1 MARTGSRELFTLC
14 VVAAAFS
21 IAWGSAK
28 LFDVSFALGAFFVG
42 MVLRESQFSHRGAEE
57 SLRLRDAFAVLF
69 FVSVG
74 MLFDHG
80 VLVDEPLKVLAV
92 LAIIVVGKSLAALPV
107 LLFRYP
113 LNTALPMSAGLAQIG
128 EFSFTLAALG
138 LSLGVLSPLGQS
150 LQRIAPRGSRHGLI
164 PRRSAL
170 RSDSTAVLAPGSCR
184 VARYALRSKRR
195 GKHEDESRWRAPTSG
210 LCQGK
215 SPWPSPGTNRPQDC
229 LCPGSAHRV
238 AEVAPVGYRPTR
250 GRGWGCSPANP
261 VNVAA
266 KMVRGRTRCGCG
278 APRSAATLA
287 ARAARSA

>member
-28 LFDVSFALGAFFVG
+28 LFDVSFALGAFIVG

-57 SLRLRDAFAVLF
+57 TLRLRDDFAVLF

-80 VLVDEPLKVLAV
+80 VLVDEPLKVLTV

-113 LNTALPMSAGLAQIG
+113 LNTALPMSAGLARVG

-150 LQRIAPRGSRHGLI
+150 LQRIAPRGTRHGLI
-164 PRRSAL
+164 PRR
-170 RSDSTAVLAPGSCR
+170 
-184 VARYALRSKRR
+184 
-195 GKHEDESRWRAPTSG
+195 
-210 LCQGK
+210 
-215 SPWPSPGTNRPQDC
+215 
-229 LCPGSAHRV
+229 
-238 AEVAPVGYRPTR
+238 
-250 GRGWGCSPANP
+250 
-261 VNVAA
+261 
-266 KMVRGRTRCGCG
+266 
-278 APRSAATLA
+278 
-287 ARAARSA
+287 